1 MREFGRA
8 YCKRKVGLAKTKSF
22 RSGSKPKEEGLKIEI
37 DACAHSAQASAHSGA
52 GGQRTREI
60 FSSRFSLH
68 NILNQS
74 ITSHNVTTHVAG
86 HELSHEHMLTRD
98 PAPTSTTLRE
108 ERRTAVTDRN
118 SDMYMLLLYM

>member
-1 MREFGRA
+1 MHARTALRPQRTA
-8 YCKRKVGLAKTKSF
+8 VPVVSAHAKFSV
-22 RSGSKPKEEGLKIEI
+22 P
-37 DACAHSAQASAHSGA
+37 ASA
-52 GGQRTREI
+52 
-60 FSSRFSLH
+60 FSLH

-118 SDMYMLLLYM
+118 SDMYMLLLYMYM